1 MPSHVGYVIKAK
13 RAIYTAN
20 ELFGIQFHYENEI
33 SGVCIGYT
41 IATFFSKMADDG
53 RCLHNEQKECA
64 AVVCDVEHNWWYKH
78 AKSIPTCVL
87 TR

>member
-1 MPSHVGYVIKAK
+1 
-13 RAIYTAN
+13 
-20 ELFGIQFHYENEI
+20 
-33 SGVCIGYT
+33 
-41 IATFFSKMADDG
+41 MADDG